1 MPPLR
6 VALSA
11 CVIALPFAHVASAQ
25 SMPLQLDDARVY
37 VPVAIAG
44 VGPTRWFVFDTG
56 AQPTV
61 VDARVADSAGIRAVS
76 AGTTTGAGGG
86 RVAVARA
93 ADVRLVV
100 GGVALGPQ
108 TVGVAPLDSLIG
120 PSSGR
125 PIPGIVGSRFFN
137 EHVVTLDF
145 VRRTIRV
152 GDPSFAPAVGDG
164 IVVPLELA
172 GGVPF
177 ARGWLRTPD
186 GRRIAARFLV
196 DLGAKAMLLVNE
208 HFAAEHGLATAF
220 AEGVVS
226 PLGAGMG
233 GETRYRFV
241 RAPAIGIGD
250 DPRASADSVIV
261 GLSVGGTL
269 ASLSYDALLGVDF
282 LARYEVTFDYARRRM
297 ILRPRRDAPRRYE
310 FDMSGIFVVAP
321 DAAHRRIEITEVR
334 PGTPGAEAG
343 LRAGDVVVGATGVAA
358 DSLSVGRLRDRLRAA
373 DGDRVVLTIE
383 RAGRSFEATI
393 RLRRVL

>member
-1 MPPLR
+1 MTTRRRAALGAPLL
-6 VALSA
+6 VCAL
-11 CVIALPFAHVASAQ
+11 ALAARAQTIPF
-25 SMPLQLDDARVY
+25 QLEDARVY
-37 VPVAIAG
+37 VPVV
-44 VGPTRWFVFDTG
+44 VGSGPARWFVFDTG

-61 VDARVADSAGIRAVS
+61 VDARVADSAAVRAIP

-93 ADVRLVV
+93 DDVTLVV

-125 PIPGIVGSRFFN
+125 AVPGIVGSRFFR

-145 VRRTIRV
+145 ARREIHLA
-152 GDPSFAPAVGDG
+152 DPSAAPDVGDG

-172 GGVPF
+172 GGVPL

-186 GRRIAARFLV
+186 GRRIAGRFLV
-196 DLGAKAMLLVNE
+196 DLGAKAMLLVTE

-220 AEGVVS
+220 PVGVVS

-233 GETRYRFV
+233 GPTRYRFV
-241 RAPAIGIGD
+241 RAAAIGLGD
-250 DPRASADSVIV
+250 DARAIADSVVV

-282 LARYEVTFDYARRRM
+282 LARYEVTFDYPRRRM
-297 ILRPRRDAPRRYE
+297 ILRPRRDRLPPSE
-310 FDMSGIFVVAP
+310 FDMSGIFVLAP
-321 DAAHRRIEITEVR
+321 DRAHRRIEVAEVR
-334 PGTPGAEAG
+334 AGSPAAAAG
-343 LRAGDVVVGATGVAA
+343 LRVGDAIVGAAGVPAE
-358 DSLSVGRLRDRLRAA
+358 SLTVARLRQRLSAG
-373 DGDRVVLTIE
+373 DGDRVALAVE
-383 RAGRSFEATI
+383 RGGRRVEVTF
-393 RLRRVL
+393 RLRRAL